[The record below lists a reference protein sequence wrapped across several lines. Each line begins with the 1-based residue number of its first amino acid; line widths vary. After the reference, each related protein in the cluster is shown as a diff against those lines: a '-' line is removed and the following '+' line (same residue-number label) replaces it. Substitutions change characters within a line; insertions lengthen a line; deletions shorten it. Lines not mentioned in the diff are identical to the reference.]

1 MRINYSLEDKEGELL
16 MLISGKEYIAPIGS
30 GVYFYTEAEDME
42 DELMGKVIHSI
53 YSPHEDILDIYCE
66 KIEL

>member
-1 MRINYSLEDKEGELL
+1 MKINYNLEDKDGEPLIS
-16 MLISGKEYIAPIGS
+16 ISGKEYIAPIGS
-30 GVYFYTEAEDME
+30 GVYFYTEAEDMA

-66 KIEL
+66 IIEL